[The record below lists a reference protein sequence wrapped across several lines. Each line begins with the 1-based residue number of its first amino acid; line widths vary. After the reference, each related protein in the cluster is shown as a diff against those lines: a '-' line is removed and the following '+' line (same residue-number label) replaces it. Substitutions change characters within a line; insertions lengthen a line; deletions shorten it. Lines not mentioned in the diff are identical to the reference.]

1 VGTTEDQ
8 LRRDAEHQRDRMG
21 DTLEAIG
28 DRLSPERIVERRKAA
43 VGQRFRSMKDAVMG
57 SPDYDEFDANSGG
70 LRGRA
75 EGMASSA
82 SDALQSATQQ
92 MQQAPQ
98 AIAAQ
103 ARGNPLAA
111 GLVAFG
117 LGALFATVLPK
128 TRTEQQLVDEARP
141 QLESAAEELKEVGR
155 AVASD
160 AKERTTSAV
169 AEVKAAG
176 ETATESVR
184 DQARESAEQLRDPDT
199 GETNG

>member
-1 VGTTEDQ
+1 VGTTEDE
-8 LRRDAEHQRDRMG
+8 LRRDAQGQRERMG
-21 DTLEAIG
+21 ETLEAIG

-43 VGQRFRSMKDAVMG
+43 VGQRFRSMKEAVMG
-57 SPDYDEFDANSGG
+57 SPDYDELDRSSGG

-75 EGMASSA
+75 EGVASSA
-82 SDALQSATQQ
+82 SDALQGATQQ
-92 MQQAPQ
+92 VQHAPQ

-128 TRTEQQLVDEARP
+128 TRTEQQLVEEARP
-141 QLESAAEELKEVGR
+141 QLESAAEELKGVGR

-176 ETATESVR
+176 ENATESVR
-184 DQARESAEQLRDPDT
+184 DRARESAEHMRDQDT
-199 GETNG
+199 GGTSG

>member
-1 VGTTEDQ
+1 MGTTEHE
-8 LRRDAEHQRDRMG
+8 LRRDAQHQRERMG

-43 VGQRFRSMKDAVMG
+43 VGQRFRNVKEAVMG
-57 SPDYDEFDANSGG
+57 SPDYDEFGGSGGG

-82 SDALQSATQQ
+82 SDALQGATQQ
-92 MQQAPQ
+92 VQQAPQ

-103 ARGNPLAA
+103 ASGNPLAA
-111 GLVAFG
+111 GIVAFG

-128 TRTEQQLVDEARP
+128 TRTEQHLVEEARP
-141 QLESAAEELKEVGR
+141 QLESAAEELKDVGR

-176 ETATESVR
+176 ESATGSVR
-184 DQARESAEQLRDPDT
+184 DQARESAEHVRQDT

>member
-1 VGTTEDQ
+1 VGAREVELKQ
-8 LRRDAEHQRDRMG
+8 EAQYQRERMG
-21 DTLEAIG
+21 DTLDAIG
-28 DRLSPERIVERRKAA
+28 DRLSPERVVERRKAA
-43 VGQRFRSMKDAVMG
+43 VGQRFRSVKEAVMG
-57 SPDYDEFDANSGG
+57 SPGYVESGVNSGG

-75 EGMASSA
+75 EGTASSA
-82 SDALQSATQQ
+82 TDAVQSATQQ
-92 MQQAPQ
+92 VQHAPQ
-98 AIAAQ
+98 AIADQ

-128 TRTEQQLVDEARP
+128 TKTEQKLVDEARP

-155 AVASD
+155 VVASD

-176 ETATESVR
+176 ENATESVR
-184 DQARESAEQLRDPDT
+184 DRARESAEHVRGQVT
-199 GETNG
+199 GGTSG